1 MKNFRKLF
9 LLFFVH
15 IVIVSVIS
23 GCGSGSNGSS
33 SHDSAS
39 FSLKTVK
46 TLIDA
51 GDTAADATDRVII
64 VDVRQS
70 SDYISGHIKNSL
82 SIPLTMISDN
92 GLPVYTNGYDQLNTT
107 ASTALA
113 DSWLCHMLVNQ
124 LVNDFVSTYE
134 NSRII
139 FYGAAMD
146 EGRQAAALA
155 KNIGYK
161 NVYYLFGDFS
171 SWDQKYPADTQLYY
185 SGVESVDTFNGSFIM
200 TGSINN
206 VNFENVSMYGT
217 HHGIVYKGGGLQY
230 YGLLQSD
237 MAPFP
242 FQELLTYLGAS
253 PEGNMADGIYYGTD
267 EDYASKF
274 TNGQRID
281 FEVTWPGASKYYT
294 LDELY
299 EEKASA
305 FQPANPPFVAVGIE
319 PRIGGTRESNIN
331 WNPGCIFCF
340 YSCVCGIT
348 SNAKANENI
357 WFADGGTY
365 DFTENPR
372 NYYAGRYYPRMNI
385 FPGQGQPIEIKVKI
399 VQ

>member
-1 MKNFRKLF
+1 MERCRKLF

-15 IVIVSVIS
+15 FFIVSVIA
-23 GCGSGSNGSS
+23 GCGSGGDSSS
-33 SHDSAS
+33 SHDSGS
-39 FSLKTVK
+39 FGLKTVK
-46 TLIDA
+46 TFIDTGA
-51 GDTAADATDRVII
+51 TGTDASDRVLI

-70 SDYISGHIKNSL
+70 SDYINGHIKDSL

-124 LVNDFVSTYE
+124 LVNDFAGTYE
-134 NSRII
+134 KSRII
-139 FYGAAMD
+139 FYGATMD
-146 EGRQAAALA
+146 EGRQAAELA
-155 KNIGYK
+155 KKIGYK
-161 NVYYLFGDFS
+161 NVYSLFGDFQ
-171 SWDQKYPADTQLYY
+171 SWNQTYPNDTQFYY

-200 TGSINN
+200 TGFINN
-206 VNFENVSMYGT
+206 NNFENVSIYGT

-253 PEGNMADGIYYGTD
+253 PQGNMADGIYYG
-267 EDYASKF
+267 EYSAKF
-274 TNGQRID
+274 VNGQRID
-281 FEVTWPGASKYYT
+281 FEVAWSGAAKYYT
-294 LDELY
+294 LDELFV
-299 EEKASA
+299 EKASA
-305 FQPANPPFVAVGIE
+305 FEPATPPFAAVGIE

-340 YSCVCGIT
+340 YSCVCGIS
-348 SNAKANENI
+348 SNAKSNDNI

-365 DFTENPR
+365 DYTDDPR
-372 NYYAGRYYPRMNI
+372 NYYAGRYYPRMDI
-385 FPGQGQPIEIKVKI
+385 FPGKGQPIKIKVQI
-399 VQ
+399 VK

>member
-1 MKNFRKLF
+1 MENFRKLF
-9 LLFFVH
+9 VLFFVH
-15 IVIVSVIS
+15 LFIVSVIS
-23 GCGSGSNGSS
+23 GCGSGSDGSS

-46 TLIDA
+46 TFIATGATATD
-51 GDTAADATDRVII
+51 AADRVLI

-70 SDYISGHIKNSL
+70 SDYINGHIKDSL
-82 SIPLTMISDN
+82 SIPLTMVSDN

-134 NSRII
+134 NTRII
-139 FYGAAMD
+139 FYGSTID
-146 EGRQAAALA
+146 EGRQAAELA
-155 KNIGYK
+155 KKIGYK
-161 NVYYLFGDFS
+161 NAYYLFGDFQ
-171 SWDQKYPADTQLYY
+171 SWDQTYPDDTQLYY

-200 TGSINN
+200 SGFINN

-237 MAPFP
+237 MSPFP
-242 FQELLTYLGAS
+242 FQELLTFLGAS

-267 EDYASKF
+267 EEYGSKF
-274 TNGQRID
+274 TNGQMIE
-281 FEVTWPGASKYYT
+281 FEVTWPGAEKYYT
-294 LDELY
+294 FDELY
-299 EEKASA
+299 EERASA
-305 FQPANPPFVAVGIE
+305 FQPATPPFLPVGIE
-319 PRIGGTRESNIN
+319 ARIGGTRESNIN
-331 WNPGCIFCF
+331 WNPGCIFCL

-365 DFTENPR
+365 DFTDDPR

-385 FPGQGQPIEIKVKI
+385 FPGKGQAIKIKVQI
-399 VQ
+399 VK